1 MIKDFDSKS
10 VASNDFNRE
19 AIYTAAQTKLSEFDF
34 SGYLYNIRPL
44 FTANMFLVTN
54 FP

>member
-1 MIKDFDSKS
+1 MVSLSPVMILTERPY
-10 VASNDFNRE
+10 VLQHRLN
-19 AIYTAAQTKLSEFDF
+19 YLSFDF

-54 FP
+54 IP